1 MEAPNW
7 ATRGEGRLSMSRF
20 VFVHGA
26 WHGAW
31 CWYKVLPQLQKAG
44 HQVLAID
51 LPALA
56 AATLQSY
63 ADSVGEALDAQS
75 EPAILVGHSMG
86 GIAIS
91 QAAERHPEK
100 IRKLVYLT
108 AFLLRDSETLVG
120 KVSESPTRAT
130 GLTVRSSDRL
140 STTVNLTMLREIFY
154 AQCPDEDV
162 ALATLLLRP
171 QAMAPMTSPQ
181 SLTAARFGRVP
192 RVYIECLR
200 DRVIDLKLQ
209 KAMYQASPCEKVLS
223 IDTDHSPFFSRPDE
237 LVGHLKN
244 L

>member
-1 MEAPNW
+1 MGARNW
-7 ATRGEGRLSMSRF
+7 ATRGEGRLAVSRF

-31 CWYKVLPQLQKAG
+31 CWYKVLPQLERAG

-51 LPALA
+51 LPLGST
-56 AATLQSY
+56 TLQSY
-63 ADSVGEALDAQS
+63 ADTVGEALGAQS

-91 QAAERHPEK
+91 QAAELYPER

-108 AFLLRDSETLVG
+108 AFLLRDGETLVG
-120 KVSESPTRAT
+120 KVSESPTRVT
-130 GLTVRSSDRL
+130 GLTVRSLDRL
-140 STTVNLTMLREIFY
+140 STTVNPTMIREIFY

-162 ALATLLLRP
+162 ALARSLLQP
-171 QAMAPMTSPQ
+171 QAVAPMATAQ
-181 SLTAARFGRVP
+181 SLSAAKFGRVP

-200 DRVIDLKLQ
+200 DRVIDPVLQ
-209 KAMYQASPCEKVLS
+209 KAMYQASPCEKVVS
-223 IDTDHSPFFSRPDE
+223 IDTDHSPFFSRPGE
-237 LVGHLKN
+237 LVSHLER